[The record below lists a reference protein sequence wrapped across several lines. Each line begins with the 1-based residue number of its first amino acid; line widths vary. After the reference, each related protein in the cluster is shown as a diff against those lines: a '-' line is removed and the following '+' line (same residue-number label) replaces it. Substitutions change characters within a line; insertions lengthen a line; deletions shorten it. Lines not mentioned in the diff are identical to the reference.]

1 MKYWAFRGVALSLTL
16 SSIRDGRSFSTCSN
30 HVIFSLSRPSSSYLP
45 TYHHFHHRQKDNI
58 IHHSPF
64 IFTVYSQRQRYTYFI
79 AYQPSLYI
87 SKTTN
92 IKFPRFSTMPLH
104 FSSFQTRTVAVAEQ
118 TATAA
123 MPTMTPSNNLTHG
136 DNIGLHKFNPFHNFN
151 NAEFLPSRY
160 LFMLV
165 QFFLLMIV
173 GVLLMG
179 LALCVIRYR
188 AGVFRR
194 VNRFL
199 RTWWREIVWR
209 FRTLNR
215 SRILGQERNTAYIR
229 RPGMRERE
237 GSV

>member
-1 MKYWAFRGVALSLTL
+1 MKYWAFRGVALSLIL
-16 SSIRDGRSFSTCSN
+16 SSIRDGRSFPPFSN
-30 HVIFSLSRPSSSYLP
+30 HVIYFPCPDLHLP
-45 TYHHFHHRQKDNI
+45 TYLPPLPSSTEGQ
-58 IHHSPF
+58 HHSPF
-64 IFTVYSQRQRYTYFI
+64 TIH
-79 AYQPSLYI
+79 LYCLQST
-87 SKTTN
+87 SKIYLLHCLSTFSIH
-92 IKFPRFSTMPLH
+92 IKDYEHRVQRFSTMPLH

-118 TATAA
+118 TATTA
-123 MPTMTPSNNLTHG
+123 MPTMTPSNNLTNG
-136 DNIGLHKFNPFHNFN
+136 DNTGLHKFNPFHNFN
-151 NAEFLPSRY
+151 NAEFLASRY

-165 QFFLLMIV
+165 QFFLFMIV
-173 GVLLMG
+173 GVFLMG

-215 SRILGQERNTAYIR
+215 SRIAADRNAAYIR
-229 RPGMRERE
+229 RPGWRERE